1 MTVREVQWP
10 VHIEAVARSLSRSDH
25 WFWLD
30 GSAPEPDGSSGF
42 SYLGTTATVAV
53 ANRGEEREFLQLLRA
68 GRDPQHESRATGW
81 VAAFAYEFGV
91 TLLGEAAAD
100 DDAPPAFALRSET
113 VLVLDH
119 QQRRAAVHAPS
130 PDELEEWWR
139 LHGPAFQASNP
150 AASTSEPTASRSLGT
165 ARPRGA
171 AETPQAGIDA
181 TWTVDDAGYLA
192 RIGACKRAIRDG
204 EVYVVC
210 LTDTARHTT
219 HTQDP
224 LDLYLQLRADGAP
237 TRGAVIATAERA
249 LVSSS
254 PERFLSKR
262 GRSLATH
269 PIKGTRPR
277 GNTVDADRSFAAELA
292 ADPKERAENLMIV
305 DLMRNDLARVCEPG
319 TVRTEGFL
327 RVETHPRVHQLV
339 STVVGRMR
347 LGLDIYDA
355 LESCFP
361 GGSMTGAP
369 KRRAVQLL
377 GTLESS
383 PRGLYSG
390 CFGWI
395 GDDGDA
401 ELAMTIRSI
410 ELRFAPPGAGTSGPG
425 THEPLA
431 IIGAGGGITADSDPA
446 AELREKQ
453 LKAAPLVAALTSR

>member
-1 MTVREVQWP
+1 VTVREVQWP
-10 VHIEAVARSLSRSDH
+10 VDIEAVARSLSRSDH

-42 SYLGTTATVAV
+42 SYLGTTTTVAV
-53 ANRGEEREFLQLLRA
+53 AQRGEEREFLQLLRT
-68 GRDPQHESRATGW
+68 GHRPEQESRVSGW

-119 QQRRAAVHAPS
+119 RNRRATLHAQTR
-130 PDELEEWWR
+130 DELEEWWQ
-139 LHGPAFQASNP
+139 LHGPAFRASAPAALMNGPLASRNP
-150 AASTSEPTASRSLGT
+150 AAGL
-165 ARPRGA
+165 RGA
-171 AETPQAGIDA
+171 PGSGQTGIEA
-181 TWTVDDAGYLA
+181 NWTLDDTEYLA
-192 RIGACKRAIRDG
+192 RIGACKQEIREG

-210 LTDTARHTT
+210 LTDTARHATRT
-219 HTQDP
+219 HDP
-224 LDLYLQLRADGAP
+224 LELYLRLRAGGAP
-237 TRGAVIATAERA
+237 TRGAVIATAGRA

-277 GNTVDADRSFAAELA
+277 GNTVDADRSLAADLA

-327 RVETHPRVHQLV
+327 RVESHPRVHQLV
-339 STVVGRMR
+339 STVVGRMK
-347 LGLDIYDA
+347 LGLDISDA
-355 LESCFP
+355 LEACFP

-377 GTLESS
+377 STLESS
-383 PRGLYSG
+383 PRGLFSG

-410 ELRFAPPGAGTSGPG
+410 ELRFAPPRAGTGGAS

-431 IIGAGGGITADSDPA
+431 IIGAGGGITSDSDPA
-446 AELREKQ
+446 AELREKH